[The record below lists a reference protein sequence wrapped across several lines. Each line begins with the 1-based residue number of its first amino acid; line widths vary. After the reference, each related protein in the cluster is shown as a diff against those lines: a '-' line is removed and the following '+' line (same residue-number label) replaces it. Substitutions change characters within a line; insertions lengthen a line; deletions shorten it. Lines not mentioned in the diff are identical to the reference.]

1 MDLEELY
8 KHIFKSL
15 PTPIRQRA
23 YRTLAMTDAA
33 TRHKLGITPTG
44 YSFSTDYELHPER
57 IMQKPFLKAMNGK
70 FSPTQRAELGHKLL
84 RGWCGGF
91 LETTKTRIDHF
102 GEGEIIQYSH
112 RSIPEFLVLS
122 DVRDEMASYLA
133 GFDALDA
140 VSQLLLADICLSRGR
155 CYGASFIKA
164 LIAARHQAGLERA
177 PYQFLKSLE
186 LAVRPV
192 DQPALKAYDTDSV
205 ALEYA
210 VQSDYSTSGWLVVT
224 QAVSCSGQHRSVV
237 RQELLHPICS
247 CLQIRGHGYPLW
259 KLRNDP
265 SATKGATQMILLAYL
280 IFQLQLRVPDFDLS
294 HMTVLELLL
303 ETGLLDIT
311 TTLGLIEF
319 SHSQFTLAPT
329 STGRLS
335 VWQHFLVGGCV
346 FRSLYARF
354 IVAPKFVLRRNAAL
368 CDTVTLFLKHGA
380 PQDFSAKG
388 DSKTIKF
395 WFGGGRG
402 GDGRTKSFTLLF
414 QGSRPEA
421 PGPKYLS
428 PPPRLSITE
437 HVDRGFGP
445 QTKEEE
451 GNTTLPLQK
460 PTVTTV

>member
-1 MDLEELY
+1 
-8 KHIFKSL
+8 
-15 PTPIRQRA
+15 
-23 YRTLAMTDAA
+23 
-33 TRHKLGITPTG
+33 
-44 YSFSTDYELHPER
+44 
-57 IMQKPFLKAMNGK
+57 
-70 FSPTQRAELGHKLL
+70 
-84 RGWCGGF
+84 
-91 LETTKTRIDHF
+91 
-102 GEGEIIQYSH
+102 
-112 RSIPEFLVLS
+112 
-122 DVRDEMASYLA
+122 MASYLA

-177 PYQFLKSLE
+177 PYQFLKGLE

-192 DQPALKAYDTDSV
+192 DQPAPKAYDTDSV

-210 VQSDYSTSGWLVVT
+210 VQLDYSTSGWLVVT

-237 RQELLHPICS
+237 RQELLRPIYS

-280 IFQLQLRVPDFDLS
+280 IFQLQLRVPDFNLS

-311 TTLGLIEF
+311 TTLGLIKF

-354 IVAPKFVLRRNAAL
+354 IVAPKFVLRRNAAF
-368 CDTVTLFLKHGA
+368 CDTVILFLKHGA
-380 PQDFSAKG
+380 PQNFSAKG
-388 DSKTIKF
+388 DSKTITF

-414 QGSRPEA
+414 QGQGRKPRDPNIYLHRRRDYPSLSTWIEDLDLKPKRKKEILLFLYKNQQSRLFSFVA
-421 PGPKYLS
+421 GKISVQVIFWIQLTVYLPCS
-428 PPPRLSITE
+428 VGDSHFTGGRDLAALTHSR
-437 HVDRGFGP
+437 H
-445 QTKEEE
+445 
-451 GNTTLPLQK
+451 
-460 PTVTTV
+460 